1 MVFIDS
7 FQRNLSPKK
16 LKWIDARFLRVRIIS
31 ALLRGP
37 YRIHKFA
44 QCGEGGSKIWKCC
57 GRCKWNPALS
67 SFSSHLS
74 ERRFLCSLTLRSTDR
89 PTWTLKV
96 IRRWMPRMP
105 NDGTVVFN
113 NGQEGNVL
121 TFGNQV
127 HTGYYYMMF
136 PDSKNVVF
144 VQILLRLTLLRRNL
158 ATLNL

>member
-16 LKWIDARFLRVRIIS
+16 LKWIDTRFLRVRIIS

-57 GRCKWNPALS
+57 GRRKWNPALS

-105 NDGTVVFN
+105 NDGTEVVMRWLLNFGEFESWLLWGPQGRSWSLGSWLLSRSQLLHGVDFFK
-113 NGQEGNVL
+113 GQIML
-121 TFGNQV
+121 
-127 HTGYYYMMF
+127 
-136 PDSKNVVF
+136 
-144 VQILLRLTLLRRNL
+144 
-158 ATLNL
+158 